1 MLLGRREGEKKKSV
15 WQIPIRMIFS
25 HPEKAVKNTLGTSRV
40 TSQSDDIQG
49 GCSNW
54 PWTAAEGQLKYA
66 IINPK
71 QCVAG
76 RRQNQA
82 LEMLAEHV
90 AESQWSLTHL
100 LANVKITTHEPINW
114 EGKQVVCESHIRK

>member
-1 MLLGRREGEKKKSV
+1 MV
-15 WQIPIRMIFS
+15 FS

-40 TSQSDDIQG
+40 TSQSNYIQG
-49 GCSNW
+49 GWLTTGFSNW
-54 PWTAAEGQLKYA
+54 PWTAAEGQLKYT
-66 IINPK
+66 IIKPK

-76 RRQNQA
+76 RRQSQA

-90 AESQWSLTHL
+90 TESQWSLTHL

-114 EGKQVVCESHIRK
+114 EGKGVVCESHIRK